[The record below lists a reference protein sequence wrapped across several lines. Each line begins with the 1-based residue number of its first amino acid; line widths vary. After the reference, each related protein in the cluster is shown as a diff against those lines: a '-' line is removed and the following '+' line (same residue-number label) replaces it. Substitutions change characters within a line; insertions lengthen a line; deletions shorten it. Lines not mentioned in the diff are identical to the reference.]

1 MRLAWPDLGASPD
14 RFRAQTARAAGGLAP
29 LGRMGYPACDMED
42 PPEVVGLKVI
52 GIVGSPRK
60 GGNTERL
67 IVEALTTVAG
77 EGFETELIR
86 LADLEIKPCDACES
100 CRKLGRCKQ
109 KDDFEPIYEKMLAAD
124 GIIVGSPVYFSAPT
138 PNVLALLQRAGYVA
152 GATGRPFER
161 KVGGPITVAR
171 RAGQNFALAQL
182 LFFFL
187 HQGFIVPG
195 STYWNIAFGREPG
208 EVESDAEGLRTIR
221 NFAANV
227 AWTLR
232 KLRAE

>member
-1 MRLAWPDLGASPD
+1 VK
-14 RFRAQTARAAGGLAP
+14 
-29 LGRMGYPACDMED
+29 
-42 PPEVVGLKVI
+42 VV

-67 IVEALTTVAG
+67 VAEALKTVEA
-77 EGFETELIR
+77 EGIETELIPLR
-86 LADLEIKPCDACES
+86 DLEIKPCDACVS
-100 CRKLGRCKQ
+100 CRKLGRCKI
-109 KDDFEPIYEKMLAAD
+109 KDDFEPVYQKMLAAD

-152 GATGRPFER
+152 GSTGRPFER

-187 HQGFIVPG
+187 HQGMIVPG

-208 EVESDAEGLRTIR
+208 EVENDAEGMRTIR

-227 AWTLR
+227 AWTLTKTR
-232 KLRAE
+232 G